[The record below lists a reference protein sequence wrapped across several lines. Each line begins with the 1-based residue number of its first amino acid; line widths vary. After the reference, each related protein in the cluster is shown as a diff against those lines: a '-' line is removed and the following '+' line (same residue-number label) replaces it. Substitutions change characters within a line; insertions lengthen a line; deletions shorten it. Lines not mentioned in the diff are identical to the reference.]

1 MNKKIEEIINNVLEE
16 DFESFKKNILL
27 AISEKIDMSFAN
39 KREKV
44 SHEIMGVTE
53 TVNASSPDQ
62 AKASAE
68 LTKADAE
75 RQALFVDPMMAKEFF
90 LFDMDYKGHVI
101 TIKSLG
107 TGIGKPVVSYI
118 DDEQFEVF
126 ADKDVAKEKSMEAVD
141 KLIKRGLKTIKY
153 LRKTDDHIRK
163 LEAEKEKEDK
173 ITADLVS
180 AEKQKS
186 GSSKDK

>member
-44 SHEIMGVTE
+44 SHEIMSVTE
-53 TVNASSPDQ
+53 NVNASSPDQ

-75 RQALFVDPMMAKEFF
+75 KQALFVDPMMAKEFF

-141 KLIKRGLKTIKY
+141 KLIKRGLTTIKY
-153 LRKTDDHIRK
+153 LRKTDDHIKR
-163 LEAEKEKEDK
+163 LEAEKEKAEK
-173 ITADLVS
+173 MTASLVS
-180 AEKQKS
+180 AEKEKS
-186 GSSKDK
+186 GSGKDK

>member
-53 TVNASSPDQ
+53 TANASSPDQ

-90 LFDMDYKGHVI
+90 LFDIDYKGHVI

-107 TGIGKPVVSYI
+107 TGIGKPVVRIENNKIS
-118 DDEQFEVF
+118 E
-126 ADKDVAKEKSMEAVD
+126 KDRRPYK
-141 KLIKRGLKTIKY
+141 
-153 LRKTDDHIRK
+153 
-163 LEAEKEKEDK
+163 K
-173 ITADLVS
+173 I
-180 AEKQKS
+180 
-186 GSSKDK
+186 GS